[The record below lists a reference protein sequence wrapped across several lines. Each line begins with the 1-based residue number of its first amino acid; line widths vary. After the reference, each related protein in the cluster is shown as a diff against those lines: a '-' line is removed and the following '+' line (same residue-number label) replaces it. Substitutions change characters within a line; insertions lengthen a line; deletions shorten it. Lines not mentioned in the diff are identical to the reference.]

1 MASVVTKNSY
11 IAQKNRPVPAVEAS
25 GEISSHLR
33 VASENSLKREM
44 RQPSLF
50 SSRLSD
56 AQGHTRCMSAVDRM
70 VGAELAD
77 RVARVLIIAVM
88 TYSRK

>member
-1 MASVVTKNSY
+1 MLAAINAQNLHLKGRNPLNIASAVKKNSY
-11 IAQKNRPVPAVEAS
+11 IAQKNRLVPAVEAS
-25 GEISSHLR
+25 REISSHLR

-56 AQGHTRCMSAVDRM
+56 AQGHT
-70 VGAELAD
+70 
-77 RVARVLIIAVM
+77 
-88 TYSRK
+88 